1 MEPFV
6 QQSLIAV
13 YNLELTWLWRY
24 KWYPTNVSH
33 HGWTV
38 DRTRNKDHDS
48 LQRSLNQKN
57 LVKFCLSCDLKIH
70 KVTPFRSL
78 KVRFDNLISR
88 KMDLSDFEMMQHG
101 KLDYEGIQFWLTPPL
116 LAWRLENCLTS
127 NPVIYLSTY
136 VAKHFLTEWNSGC
149 DVTSVP

>member
-1 MEPFV
+1 MEIQINTPLTF
-6 QQSLIAV
+6 QIAV
-13 YNLELTWLWRY
+13 STDNGHTI
-24 KWYPTNVSH
+24 KAK
-33 HGWTV
+33 TV
-38 DRTRNKDHDS
+38 YRGH
-48 LQRSLNQKN
+48 QIQKT
-57 LVKFCLSCDLKIH
+57 LVKFCLSYDLKMH
-70 KVTPFRSL
+70 KLTAFGSL

>member
-1 MEPFV
+1 
-6 QQSLIAV
+6 
-13 YNLELTWLWRY
+13 
-24 KWYPTNVSH
+24 
-33 HGWTV
+33 
-38 DRTRNKDHDS
+38 
-48 LQRSLNQKN
+48 
-57 LVKFCLSCDLKIH
+57 
-70 KVTPFRSL
+70 
-78 KVRFDNLISR
+78 
-88 KMDLSDFEMMQHG
+88 MDLSDFEMMQHG